1 MDHHTQFTDPAYDY
15 RMYDRIWQRVSPE
28 LEPYPE
34 LRAEDAAPDA
44 ANGQL
49 APRGESGEA
58 QLPGAL
64 PDPCCM
70 GTQARESLGVLV
82 GYLES
87 ELAERQCFLTLSRCV
102 RHPQAAALFRTFA
115 AEKGEAVQQ
124 LKAAYYLITGE
135 CYAPTV
141 LVEPSPFRCLREVL
155 RTAYHQE
162 ACSGFNYRR
171 SADEATDPCLQKL
184 FHTLSD
190 QAFCRAEAVMSLLGR
205 VLRK

>member
-135 CYAPTV
+135 CYRPAI
-141 LVEPSPFRCLREVL
+141 
-155 RTAYHQE
+155 
-162 ACSGFNYRR
+162 
-171 SADEATDPCLQKL
+171 PCGHIRFEGWCQ
-184 FHTLSD
+184 T
-190 QAFCRAEAVMSLLGR
+190 
-205 VLRK
+205 LRKRYHSESCGATA